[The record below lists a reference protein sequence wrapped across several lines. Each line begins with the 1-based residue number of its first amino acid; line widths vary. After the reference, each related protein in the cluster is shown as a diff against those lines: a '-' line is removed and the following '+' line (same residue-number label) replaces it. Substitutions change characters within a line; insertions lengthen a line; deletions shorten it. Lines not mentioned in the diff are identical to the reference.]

1 MVLFGVPFRTFD
13 HPSARRRILDSVGE
27 FTGLASHNVRILET
41 LPIYGSAGLGRKLA
55 FFPDATAVELRIEIA
70 VRFESAADAI
80 AEQFQSSSILLDNAL
95 RSRFPTFEGTQ
106 LLGVPHVVKP
116 PSPPFPPRPPIRG
129 STKVKFTLYAG
140 GVAPEAISEA
150 EMRAIGEAV
159 ESLFPGIIPWWSVV
173 IDRVYTEF
181 WMQDNEFLID
191 VIVVAEDSEGIT
203 PILARFQGFVTRG
216 EFLKAL
222 VDTGK
227 AWTTL
232 NLLSLFAQPRLI
244 VNAPPAPISESVP
257 PLKPGDAADD
267 GPRAPP
273 FDIGAPP
280 LKPGD
285 AADDGPRA
293 PPFDIG
299 APPLKPG
306 DAADDGPREP
316 PLKPGDGGGD
326 DVVLPSDSESII
338 GVVVAANFNLVG
350 PSIEAVFDA
359 KDAIVSVLANAL
371 DAVGGELVIRV
382 VGIERNG
389 VNLLL
394 KSEVVAET
402 MALAESV
409 IARVEGRVSQG
420 WIEDQMSRLRGLGDL
435 TEMSLYGPPRVV
447 KFLVASPPLAPP
459 PLSPPVPTAYQ
470 VTATFRLVGYRP
482 LDIKQ
487 KQRQD
492 IRKTIVA
499 LYTGLA
505 LKHVELKV
513 RGLAA
518 AIVDMTCL
526 TEKEDVASDIRQTFE
541 RKVTNG
547 VMRLAFFS
555 VGGLV
560 DLEAVILV
568 EDVEVVR
575 RFEPLETLFSLFDYD
590 YDYDYVEPT
599 GDSFD
604 EELSTTTTTTTTTSI
619 ATTTTTTANPLTNPP
634 SSPASND
641 ADAKASYALSVTIR
655 IGGLSEASFGAAQKN
670 ALAAA
675 LAQTLPGISASDIRI
690 IRVVPAGTGRRYLA
704 QAGLLVEFEI
714 RAESIEQARAA
725 QSTMQRGLANGALEE
740 AILARPALR
749 GATGLEVVKP
759 PVVLTLA
766 SGDGAGDG
774 KENGNP
780 SGVPSDADD
789 SATGSEDGDKVSG
802 DDYASKDELP
812 GGSPAED
819 GLKPDEDTE
828 VVIPMYRLEVKLEL
842 TGYSVAEI
850 TAENRAGLVRTFGTV
865 FDELP
870 ENAVKVTDVTKSAY
884 GVIAHVA
891 IALEKEDQAGEVVDK
906 LVRLVSEGV
915 FGYIARSIGGLNFL
929 VFVNVAP
936 PVRLIDPDGKSQ
948 ILRGTDDASNDE
960 ETNDLPPTTTTT
972 TTTTSIATTT
982 TTTANPLTNPPSS
995 PASNDADAKASYALS
1010 VTIRIGGL
1018 SEASFGAA
1026 QKNALAAALAQTLPG
1041 ISASDIRII
1050 RVVPAGT
1057 GRRYLAQAGL
1067 LVEFEIRAESIE
1079 QARAAQSTMQRGL
1092 ANGALEEA
1100 ILARPALR
1108 GATGLEVVKPPV
1120 VLTLASG
1127 DGAGDGK
1134 ENGNPSGVPSDAD
1147 DSATGSEDDD
1157 GSGDVPS
1164 GGEDIDSDMPS
1175 EIGNSTTSPD
1185 EEKEAPS
1192 PPAPP
1197 PDAPPPPLDA
1207 PPLPPDA
1214 PPLCVPEAFLAEF
1227 VVAVSVKIDI
1237 EGSGFEKCLLQRCI
1251 AGALGIQSS
1260 SVEVIELFEDARS
1273 ARASLHL
1280 GAELQAITGF
1290 LVGKFRNVV
1299 DDASLVDSCAN
1310 HGLDGV
1316 LGFSDVREL
1325 SLPPAPAIPIPST
1338 GESGDGQSAKAQT
1351 TTTTTT
1357 TTRFS
1362 YLTTTTTEALR
1373 VVDTSDDYD
1382 VVAEDPGDATDGGN
1396 ANSDPQEGGAAG
1408 DAPVEDAFEL
1418 LPVAVAAVTTTTTT
1432 IPPDSTPPTIELFG
1446 ERYIKHR
1453 QAMPY
1458 EDQGIKAIVDDRD
1471 GIWYQDSGAWFL
1483 SDGAAAD
1490 ELFAMAG
1497 VDIDTTTPGGPH
1509 RIIFRACDRAGN
1521 CAEEVREV
1529 EVVNPCIEEVGPNEI
1544 LCMDESPPVCSQA
1557 GPETCGLQVQ
1567 IDQGAE
1573 NVPEPVVEEYVPP
1586 SDVTKPEIRLLHPDD
1601 GEAANT
1607 FVNLRGIKIT
1617 EQRIFLDAVFRD
1629 TPEYGGG
1636 YVATDDFDGD
1646 ITERVVVTR
1655 NRPLDTSVLTPKDD
1669 PIVITYEVSD
1679 ASGNE
1684 ALACRRKISVVH
1696 PCGDPTLMLCPGGE
1710 CAAFCQPS
1718 FVAGGESEE
1727 SSAFAEPE
1735 VAPQPAE
1742 PLALAVVGA
1751 GGPLAAPRRID
1762 YGTTYSRCP
1771 PSAPPSLVCDKGA
1784 EASGGELPL
1793 EPVMACGVRFDE
1805 WAGAS
1810 ACGIDVF
1817 SPGDY
1822 EIAFTVRDASGV
1834 EAAATRRVAVRHTDD
1849 TCQQTAGAGEFACE
1863 GGLACSANGLC
1874 PFDEIAN
1881 AVTQDA
1887 AAEEEE
1893 AIVDTPQSMHLLN
1906 NSYVGTNVAVKRY
1919 HAYERCDPAISALPN
1934 EDYLCEPGAYAFD
1947 EHFDGELEVY
1957 ACPTN
1962 ACTQGGQCKFQ
1973 DFATKGL
1980 KGCLNVAAAED
1991 TVFAIPFVS
2000 IDSAGH
2006 VVKVTR
2012 FVTIVEPCASGEFW
2026 CEDAARPNGGFCSQ
2040 IDCDLRASL
2049 LKSVAVEKDVAG
2061 PKFSST
2067 WPTLSLL
2074 NYEVKYGT
2082 ESRRALD
2089 PCPSQEAASAA
2100 AAGIFAQGT
2109 SVAEPEISCAVYAV
2123 DDEDGDVSAF
2133 IAVEETTCADAKDA
2147 EASACKPCGIGSF
2160 DIGATVLCAAGTYK
2174 FEYTADDSSGNVAR
2188 FVVTVHVVEARS
2200 IESSLFVA
2208 ATATGQEA
2216 ARQEA
2221 ARLVDPGC
2229 QSGSEATIEG
2239 CEAAFAVRS
2248 AIADVS
2254 NVGIGKVQLTSSQAT
2269 FESGVGYRIEIFFR
2283 LVRHTHTDALLFLF
2297 SFSFFWVLLWP
2308 PRGAH
2313 LQRDTTDAHTH
2324 PRARAHAPCMH
2335 LCLHAHTHTRAHT
2348 HTHREK
2354 GIDGGSDNDGC
2365 PTPQF
2370 AAGRRVR
2377 RSRVGIACECTGQ
2390 RLAERGSRSARRR
2403 CRRDDRK
2410 AGRQA
2415 CASAKDNAAH
2425 CGIRPHRGGPRAP
2438 QRAARKC
2445 GGGDPRDAWRARW
2458 NRERSEAGRRR

>member
-1 MVLFGVPFRTFD
+1 M
-13 HPSARRRILDSVGE
+13 
-27 FTGLASHNVRILET
+27 
-41 LPIYGSAGLGRKLA
+41 
-55 FFPDATAVELRIEIA
+55 
-70 VRFESAADAI
+70 
-80 AEQFQSSSILLDNAL
+80 
-95 RSRFPTFEGTQ
+95 
-106 LLGVPHVVKP
+106 
-116 PSPPFPPRPPIRG
+116 
-129 STKVKFTLYAG
+129 
-140 GVAPEAISEA
+140 
-150 EMRAIGEAV
+150 
-159 ESLFPGIIPWWSVV
+159 
-173 IDRVYTEF
+173 
-181 WMQDNEFLID
+181 
-191 VIVVAEDSEGIT
+191 
-203 PILARFQGFVTRG
+203 
-216 EFLKAL
+216 
-222 VDTGK
+222 
-227 AWTTL
+227 
-232 NLLSLFAQPRLI
+232 
-244 VNAPPAPISESVP
+244 
-257 PLKPGDAADD
+257 
-267 GPRAPP
+267 
-273 FDIGAPP
+273 
-280 LKPGD
+280 
-285 AADDGPRA
+285 
-293 PPFDIG
+293 
-299 APPLKPG
+299 
-306 DAADDGPREP
+306 
-316 PLKPGDGGGD
+316 
-326 DVVLPSDSESII
+326 
-338 GVVVAANFNLVG
+338 
-350 PSIEAVFDA
+350 
-359 KDAIVSVLANAL
+359 
-371 DAVGGELVIRV
+371 
-382 VGIERNG
+382 
-389 VNLLL
+389 
-394 KSEVVAET
+394 
-402 MALAESV
+402 
-409 IARVEGRVSQG
+409 
-420 WIEDQMSRLRGLGDL
+420 
-435 TEMSLYGPPRVV
+435 
-447 KFLVASPPLAPP
+447 
-459 PLSPPVPTAYQ
+459 
-470 VTATFRLVGYRP
+470 
-482 LDIKQ
+482 
-487 KQRQD
+487 
-492 IRKTIVA
+492 
-499 LYTGLA
+499 
-505 LKHVELKV
+505 
-513 RGLAA
+513 
-518 AIVDMTCL
+518 
-526 TEKEDVASDIRQTFE
+526 
-541 RKVTNG
+541 
-547 VMRLAFFS
+547 
-555 VGGLV
+555 
-560 DLEAVILV
+560 
-568 EDVEVVR
+568 
-575 RFEPLETLFSLFDYD
+575 
-590 YDYDYVEPT
+590 
-599 GDSFD
+599 
-604 EELSTTTTTTTTTSI
+604 
-619 ATTTTTTANPLTNPP
+619 
-634 SSPASND
+634 
-641 ADAKASYALSVTIR
+641 
-655 IGGLSEASFGAAQKN
+655 
-670 ALAAA
+670 
-675 LAQTLPGISASDIRI
+675 
-690 IRVVPAGTGRRYLA
+690 
-704 QAGLLVEFEI
+704 
-714 RAESIEQARAA
+714 
-725 QSTMQRGLANGALEE
+725 
-740 AILARPALR
+740 
-749 GATGLEVVKP
+749 
-759 PVVLTLA
+759 
-766 SGDGAGDG
+766 
-774 KENGNP
+774 
-780 SGVPSDADD
+780 
-789 SATGSEDGDKVSG
+789 
-802 DDYASKDELP
+802 
-812 GGSPAED
+812 
-819 GLKPDEDTE
+819 
-828 VVIPMYRLEVKLEL
+828 
-842 TGYSVAEI
+842 
-850 TAENRAGLVRTFGTV
+850 
-865 FDELP
+865 
-870 ENAVKVTDVTKSAY
+870 
-884 GVIAHVA
+884 
-891 IALEKEDQAGEVVDK
+891 
-906 LVRLVSEGV
+906 
-915 FGYIARSIGGLNFL
+915 
-929 VFVNVAP
+929 
-936 PVRLIDPDGKSQ
+936 
-948 ILRGTDDASNDE
+948 
-960 ETNDLPPTTTTT
+960 
-972 TTTTSIATTT
+972 
-982 TTTANPLTNPPSS
+982 
-995 PASNDADAKASYALS
+995 
-1010 VTIRIGGL
+1010 
-1018 SEASFGAA
+1018 
-1026 QKNALAAALAQTLPG
+1026 
-1041 ISASDIRII
+1041 
-1050 RVVPAGT
+1050 
-1057 GRRYLAQAGL
+1057 
-1067 LVEFEIRAESIE
+1067 
-1079 QARAAQSTMQRGL
+1079 
-1092 ANGALEEA
+1092 
-1100 ILARPALR
+1100 
-1108 GATGLEVVKPPV
+1108 
-1120 VLTLASG
+1120 
-1127 DGAGDGK
+1127 
-1134 ENGNPSGVPSDAD
+1134 
-1147 DSATGSEDDD
+1147 
-1157 GSGDVPS
+1157 
-1164 GGEDIDSDMPS
+1164 
-1175 EIGNSTTSPD
+1175 
-1185 EEKEAPS
+1185 
-1192 PPAPP
+1192 
-1197 PDAPPPPLDA
+1197 
-1207 PPLPPDA
+1207 
-1214 PPLCVPEAFLAEF
+1214 
-1227 VVAVSVKIDI
+1227 
-1237 EGSGFEKCLLQRCI
+1237 LQRCI